1 MAKAIL
7 TLETLAC
14 PTCMQKIESGVKRM
28 EGVESDSVKVLFNAS
43 KLKANFNEK
52 ETSLADIQ
60 KTVEDLGYPVLKA
73 VAKAV
78 S

>member
-14 PTCMQKIESGVKRM
+14 PTCMQKIENGVKRI

>member
-14 PTCMQKIESGVKRM
+14 PTCMQKIENGVKRM

>member
-1 MAKAIL
+1 MEKAIL

-28 EGVESDSVKVLFNAS
+28 TGVDSDSVKVLFNAS

-52 ETSLADIQ
+52 ETSLASIQ

>member
-14 PTCMQKIESGVKRM
+14 PTCMQKIERGVKRM

>member
-1 MAKAIL
+1 MEKAIL

-28 EGVESDSVKVLFNAS
+28 EGVDSDSVKVLFNAS
-43 KLKANFNEK
+43 KLKANFNSE
-52 ETSLADIQ
+52 ETSLAAIQ

-73 VAKAV
+73 VEKAV

>member
-43 KLKANFNEK
+43 KLKVNFNEK

>member
-1 MAKAIL
+1 
-7 TLETLAC
+7 
-14 PTCMQKIESGVKRM
+14 MQKIENGVKRM